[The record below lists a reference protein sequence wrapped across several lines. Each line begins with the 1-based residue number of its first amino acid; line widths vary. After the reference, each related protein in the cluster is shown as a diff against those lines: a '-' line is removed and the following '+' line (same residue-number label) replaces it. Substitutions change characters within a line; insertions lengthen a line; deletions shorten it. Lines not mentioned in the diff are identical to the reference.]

1 MAVKATN
8 QITIV
13 DITDAYN
20 VILTSEAFTFVGNTS
35 GAPAGLKCA
44 TQAVAYCGANQC
56 ASVIVNSKNIACP
69 TGISAVVE
77 GNGTSAPTITFT
89 TTATIAN
96 ACEAVIPITVDD
108 ITINKKFSFAVAKT
122 GATGLKGDAG

>member
-44 TQAVAYCGANQC
+44 TQAV
-56 ASVIVNSKNIACP
+56 P
-69 TGISAVVE
+69 TPKS
-77 GNGTSAPTITFT
+77 
-89 TTATIAN
+89 
-96 ACEAVIPITVDD
+96 
-108 ITINKKFSFAVAKT
+108 
-122 GATGLKGDAG
+122 

>member
-35 GAPAGLKCA
+35 GAPDVLPTK
-44 TQAVAYCGANQC
+44 
-56 ASVIVNSKNIACP
+56 VIRPVHRQ
-69 TGISAVVE
+69 
-77 GNGTSAPTITFT
+77 
-89 TTATIAN
+89 
-96 ACEAVIPITVDD
+96 D
-108 ITINKKFSFAVAKT
+108 
-122 GATGLKGDAG
+122 